1 MIPSSRP
8 NHANRPVS
16 ESEADVTFTLEILT
30 ELSGTSSQTILLYQ
44 EHGLIAT
51 VAEKD
56 SSGPRFNEETLRTL
70 RRIQQLR
77 DTCGMNLAGL
87 KLLTTL
93 LVEVE
98 RLRAELRAVR

>member
-8 NHANRPVS
+8 DDANRPVS
-16 ESEADVTFTLEILT
+16 ESDADVTFTLEILT

-51 VAEKD
+51 VAEKNP
-56 SSGPRFNEETLRTL
+56 SGPQFNEETLRTL
-70 RRIQQLR
+70 RRIEHLR
-77 DTCGMNLAGL
+77 DTYQLNLAGL

-93 LVEVE
+93 LQEVE
-98 RLRAELRAVR
+98 RLRAELRAGR